1 MRALVTGATGFAGR
15 HLTRALLARG
25 YQVTGMARTAGGAQ
39 ALKNDGIAT
48 AMGDVRDAAAVAEAV
63 QGADVVFHLAAAFR
77 QAKLADSEYAAV
89 NVEGTRI
96 VLEAAVRASVRR
108 FVHCSTV
115 GVHGDTGSAPAA
127 ETTPL
132 GVLDDA
138 YNRTKLEAEHVAL
151 ELFRRTGMEGVVLRP
166 SVGYGPGEPRYAKL
180 FRSIRRG
187 RFVMIG
193 SGETLYN
200 MVYITDVCDGVIR
213 AAERPEAAGE
223 VIILGG
229 AENITLN
236 TLVGLIAELVGG
248 RVSRLRVPLAP
259 IRWAGEVCERICRP
273 LGIEPPLHPRRVGFF
288 TVNRAFDIGKARR
301 LLGYAPAVPLREGLA
316 TMADWYRSQGLL

>member
-25 YQVTGMARTAGGAQ
+25 YQVTALARTAAGAK
-39 ALKNDGIAT
+39 ALSEDGVSAT
-48 AMGDVRDAAAVAEAV
+48 IGDVRDPAAVAEAV
-63 QGADVVFHLAAAFR
+63 RGADVVFHLAAAFR

-96 VLEAAVRASVRR
+96 VIQAAAAASVSR

-115 GVHGDTGSAPAA
+115 GVHGDTGPGPAT

-132 GVLDDA
+132 GALDDA
-138 YNRTKLEAEHVAL
+138 YNRTKLEAEQSAL

-193 SGETLYN
+193 SGETRYN

-213 AAERPEAAGE
+213 AAERPEAVGE
-223 VIILGG
+223 VFILGG
-229 AENITLN
+229 AENVTLN
-236 TLVGLIAELVGG
+236 TLAALIAELVGG
-248 RVSRLRVPLAP
+248 RVPRLRVPLAP
-259 IRWAGEVCERICRP
+259 IRWAGEICQRVCRP

-288 TVNRAFDIGKARR
+288 TVNRSFDISKARR
-301 LLGYAPAVPLREGLA
+301 QLGYAPAVPLRDGLA
-316 TMADWYRSQGLL
+316 RMADWYRSQGLL